1 MFWILYIL
9 ISFLISLFIS
19 FFVKKRIFK
28 ILLFSFSLS
37 LMISFWFTNP
47 GDNNIAPIFSIFL
60 LESTILEESGVMRLL
75 RPLAFTAFLVTVL
88 TFLLW
93 KKNSKN

>member
-75 RPLAFTAFLVTVL
+75 RPLAFTTFFVTVL

>member
-9 ISFLISLFIS
+9 ISFLISFFIS

-47 GDNNIAPIFSIFL
+47 GDNNLAPIFSIFL
-60 LESTILEESGVMRLL
+60 LESTILEESGFMRLI
-75 RPLAFTAFLVTVL
+75 RPLAFTAFFVTV
-88 TFLLW
+88 TAFLFW

>member
-28 ILLFSFSLS
+28 ILLFCFSLS
-37 LMISFWFTNP
+37 LMISFWFKNP
-47 GDNNIAPIFSIFL
+47 GDNNLAPIISIFF
-60 LESTILEESGVMRLL
+60 LESTILEENGLMRLI
-75 RPLAFTAFLVTVL
+75 RPFAFIALFVTVL
-88 TFLLW
+88 TFIFC
-93 KKNSKN
+93 KKNTKS

>member
-75 RPLAFTAFLVTVL
+75 RPLAFTAFFVTVL

-93 KKNSKN
+93 KKNFKN